1 MEGERRFAF
10 IPVALPHFVSLP
22 LPPSVSLPPR
32 PSPSFSCSL
41 RCHPFLPGISHQC
54 PLWSKRASHI
64 KFCRRHFQEGC
75 CIQVAFW
82 KASSHLIGRP
92 GGCVA
97 PWTRRQG
104 TEQISGAEEDRSP
117 LLCSWCRVTCRFK
130 HLMDPSANTSPL
142 LSALGSVQPR
152 RCVHINIS
160 FRQICGDT
168 YQYNQGQVF
177 YLDCHLLHGGSDK
190 GRANSL
196 SLSFLSSL
204 QPSLPVFPAWL
215 VHSSA
220 LHL

>member
-32 PSPSFSCSL
+32 PSPSFSRSL
-41 RCHPFLPGISHQC
+41 RCHPFLPHISHQC

-64 KFCRRHFQEGC
+64 KFCLRHFQEGC

-82 KASSHLIGRP
+82 KHRLILQAA
-92 GGCVA
+92 VA
-97 PWTRRQG
+97 AVWSRG
-104 TEQISGAEEDRSP
+104 HADRGQDGYLGLWNTVPFFSV
-117 LLCSWCRVTCRFK
+117 LGVTCRFRP
-130 HLMDPSANTSPL
+130 LMDPSANTSPL
-142 LSALGSVQPR
+142 LSGSAPCSLAAASTSIFHFGKFAVTR
-152 RCVHINIS
+152 IS
-160 FRQICGDT
+160 TIRGKFFTWIAI
-168 YQYNQGQVF
+168 F
-177 YLDCHLLHGGSDK
+177 YMEKAIK
-190 GRANSL
+190 GEPTLSL
-196 SLSFLSSL
+196 SLLSSL